1 MSSNYAPQLPRDKAD
16 NSLQEYPAPIVAI
29 QAQNGVPVASSIVTL
44 SDRTTMLEVMA
55 VGNPLLMK
63 WGGATV
69 SLTSFD
75 HTIPPNTMRRFVV
88 PQSVA
93 GVPSIAGA
101 NVMNG
106 LYNKVGFITAT
117 GSASVFTAE
126 Y

>member
-1 MSSNYAPQLPRDKAD
+1 MANNYAPQLPRDKAD
-16 NSLQEYPAPIVAI
+16 NSLQEYPAPIIAI
-29 QAQNGVPVASSIVTL
+29 QAQNGVPAASSIVTL
-44 SDRTTMLEVMA
+44 SDRTTMIEVAA

-63 WGGATV
+63 WGAATV
-69 SLTSFD
+69 TATSFD
-75 HTIPPNTMRRFVV
+75 HIIAANSVRRFVV

-106 LYNKVGFITAT
+106 LYNKVGFIVAT